1 MNVVV
6 DKKKDESDN
15 FVDSKREKK
24 AKAKVSGTRSAM
36 VSSSSEDSSE
46 EEDSPL
52 EPFVEGMRTT
62 NMLFVKYAK
71 AAKVRDIILTE
82 VQLEKYGIKEV

>member
-1 MNVVV
+1 
-6 DKKKDESDN
+6 
-15 FVDSKREKK
+15 
-24 AKAKVSGTRSAM
+24 M
-36 VSSSSEDSSE
+36 VSSSSEDSTE

-82 VQLEKYGIKEV
+82 VQLEKYGIKV

>member
-1 MNVVV
+1 MGR
-6 DKKKDESDN
+6 
-15 FVDSKREKK
+15 KREKK
-24 AKAKVSGTRSAM
+24 ADAKGTRSAM